1 MPIVATTLM
10 ISSAATVAAV
20 GIAIALLAWGI
31 RGRRVDDHPVCV
43 HCGFDLVGKPATT
56 HVCSECGS
64 DLRDSWAIR
73 TGNRVRRPV
82 AIVIALPMLLAFVAL
97 LGTFG
102 WMGVRGTNANQHL
115 PTWWLISEINRRP
128 GSVRDGALA
137 ELSRRLQL
145 GTLSAEQVKQVA
157 NRALA
162 IQADGDQPWT
172 VHWGNFIEGA
182 HDKGALPDELWQK
195 YVRQVLADGLKAS
208 TRPVLRRGDDL
219 PTEFTIIEGRHGN
232 TYMFNTSGTITVTVG
247 GAASERLPLQ
257 EDARLS
263 MSNVIVTATYQVPFS
278 AEKLKEIADGN
289 QPVHVSVAA
298 SVTPSPLTS
307 TGVVMNLSRSSGL
320 PGPLPT
326 APIDVTLTADAP
338 PITLLAA
345 DRSSVTVVADAA
357 RRATVAE
364 ALSAD
369 FYPDTGGLILEIHV
383 QQPPVSLEGDVFL
396 RHGTAERKVG
406 HLFYQAPGI
415 ETETFFIGKLDL
427 PCEVV
432 LRPKIE
438 TALTT
443 LDVSSIYWG
452 EQIVLK
458 NVPQVPK
465 PGKKG

>member
-1 MPIVATTLM
+1 M
-10 ISSAATVAAV
+10 ISSVATFAALGV
-20 GIAIALLAWGI
+20 AIALLAWGI

-43 HCGFDLVGKPATT
+43 HCGFDLVGKPASS

-73 TGNRVRRPV
+73 TGNRVRRLL
-82 AIVIALPMLLAFVAL
+82 AIVVALPMLLLFIAL

-115 PTWWLISEINRRP
+115 PTWWLVSEINRRAGP
-128 GSVRDGALA
+128 VRDGALA
-137 ELSRRLQL
+137 ELSRRLQA
-145 GTLSAEQVKQVA
+145 GALSDEQVKQIA

-182 HDKGALPDELWQK
+182 HDKGTLPDELWQK

-208 TRPVLRRGDDL
+208 TRPLLRRGDDL
-219 PTEFTIIEGRHGN
+219 PTEFTILQGRHGN
-232 TYMFNTSGTITVTVG
+232 TYMFSTSGTITVTVG
-247 GAASERLPLQ
+247 GAASERLPLN

-263 MSNVIVTATYQVPFS
+263 MGNVIVSATYQVPFS
-278 AEKLKEIADGN
+278 AEKLKAIADGT

-307 TGVVMNLSRSSGL
+307 AGVVMTPSSGL
-320 PGPLPT
+320 SAPLPT
-326 APIDVTLTADAP
+326 VPIDVSLSADAP

-345 DRSSVTVVADAA
+345 DRSSATVVADAA

-369 FYPDTGGLILEIHV
+369 FYPDIGGLILEVHF
-383 QQPPVSLEGDVFL
+383 QQPPVSLEADVFL
-396 RHGTAERKVG
+396 RHGAAEQRIG
-406 HLFYQAPGI
+406 HLFYQVPGN

-443 LDVSSIYWG
+443 LDASSIYWG

-458 NVPQVPK
+458 NVPQVSK
-465 PGKKG
+465 PGDGK